1 MTGRTLGILLLVGLI
16 GTASA
21 AELSTMTVQPET
33 VTQWQSYYGVVE
45 AVNRSTVAAQI
56 SGVVTAIN
64 YDVEDLV
71 PKDALILT
79 IDDSQAKAR
88 LAEAKA
94 NVAEAQAG
102 LGEARVSF
110 QRVQDLYKRKA
121 TSKAEFDQAQAAY
134 QAARARLEAARAAV
148 DQAQTQLGYTRV
160 TAPYAGIVVQR
171 HVEVGEM
178 VQPGTPLMTG
188 LSLEKLRINIQVPQ
202 AQAEAVR
209 KAGRASVELPGGSRL
224 TSDNL
229 TFYPYADEQSHTF
242 RVRINLPQD
251 GHGLYPGMMLKVYV
265 PLGDVQQ
272 LTVPRS
278 AVVFRSEL
286 RAVYVLEDGRP
297 RLRQIRLGSREGERI
312 QVLAGLSP
320 GEHVVLDPDA
330 ALKAIAAREG
340 AHE

>member
-1 MTGRTLGILLLVGLI
+1 MTGRAIWILLLGGLI

-21 AELSTMTVQPET
+21 AELPTMTVQPET
-33 VTQWQSYYGVVE
+33 VTQWQSYDGVVE

-56 SGVVTAIN
+56 SGQVTAIN
-64 YDVEDLV
+64 YDVEDYV
-71 PKDALILT
+71 PKDAVLLT
-79 IDDSQAKAR
+79 IDDTQAKAR
-88 LAEAKA
+88 LAQARA
-94 NVAEAQAG
+94 SVAEAEAG
-102 LGEARVSF
+102 LSEARVSF
-110 QRVQDLYKRKA
+110 QRTQDLYKRKA

-188 LSLEKLRINIQVPQ
+188 LSLEKLRVNIDVPQ
-202 AQAEAVR
+202 AQADAVR
-209 KAGRASVELPGGSRL
+209 KAGEASVELPGGDRL

-242 RVRINLPQD
+242 GVRVNLAGD
-251 GHGLYPGMMLKVYV
+251 GHGLYPGMMLKVFV
-265 PLGDVQQ
+265 PLGKVQE
-272 LTVPRS
+272 LIVPRS

-297 RLRQIRLGSREGERI
+297 RLRQIRLGRREGDRI
-312 QVLAGLSP
+312 QVLAGLSA
-320 GEHVVLDPDA
+320 GEKVVLDPNA